1 MAALDVLNKD
11 VSLSFLKLE
20 FLQCVQENTK
30 TGVLEEPV
38 VCLKLE
44 FLQCIRENTK
54 TGVFRGASSLPINR
68 ASRSTIRSD
77 D

>member
-11 VSLSFLKLE
+11 VSLSFLKL
-20 FLQCVQENTK
+20 Q
-30 TGVLEEPV
+30 
-38 VCLKLE
+38 
-44 FLQCIRENTK
+44 ENTK

-68 ASRSTIRSD
+68 ASRSTICSD